1 MIVHIV
7 STVMTNEFTASYA
20 YNVMAE
26 GSSFIQE
33 MISGLLLSEISNKVE
48 K

>member
-1 MIVHIV
+1 
-7 STVMTNEFTASYA
+7 
-20 YNVMAE
+20 MAE

-48 K
+48 KWISKDSISTLSLMCLCI